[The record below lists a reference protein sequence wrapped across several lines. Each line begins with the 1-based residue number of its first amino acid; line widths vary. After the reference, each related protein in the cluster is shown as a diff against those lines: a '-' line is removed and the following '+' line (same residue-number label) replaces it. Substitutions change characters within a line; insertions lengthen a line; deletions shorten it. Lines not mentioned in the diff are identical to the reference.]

1 MKKYIRPFR
10 LFVLALMLVSV
21 LGIYVT
27 NLYKIQIV
35 NAVSPPSGDT
45 RTVTYTVRGA
55 RGDILDRNGT
65 LLVSSSAV
73 YDLKFDYTMLQSSD
87 TMCDDILRLI
97 QTAEENG
104 VEHNDTFPVTEMPTF
119 AYTVMSESQEYRL
132 SEYLNRH
139 DLDEDISATDLVVW
153 MKSHYGIDYTTSLYD
168 TRRILGVLYELDIR
182 TIINTTDYVFAND
195 VDIDFIS
202 LLLESDFPGIVIDTS
217 FERTY
222 HTSYAAHILGRIGQ
236 MNDEEYEI
244 YKEYD
249 YPMDALIGKDGVEA
263 AFEEYL
269 HGVDGQQRVTYDTS
283 TGAIV
288 DIVETEAASQGQ
300 NVYLT
305 NDSGLQ
311 AAAENALS
319 EIIESIGADREYGDK
334 PTGGAIVVRD
344 VQSGE
349 VLASASAPTF
359 DISTL
364 SENYSALANDESA
377 PLFNRA
383 TQGTYNPG
391 STWKMVVSLAGFQ
404 TGKLNLGTYIT
415 DEGIFTKYAPSYSPR
430 CWIYPAGT
438 HGRINVI
445 GALAQSCN
453 YFFYWLG
460 DTLGIDA
467 MADAAAQ
474 FGFGQKTGI
483 EITESA
489 GVLATPEYKEE
500 NVGEMWY
507 AADNLL
513 TAIGQG
519 YSYCTPIQLA
529 NYVSCIANGGTLYKT
544 TLLDRVMSSDYR
556 SVTYTNSSE
565 ILNTIDNS
573 GGFIDI
579 LHSGMEAVVEEGTA
593 HSYFVDYPVSV
604 AAKTGTVQSST
615 TTYNNAVFVCYAPAD
630 EPEIAISVV
639 IEKGGSGSAV
649 VPAAKY
655 VLDYYF
661 ADYYTSQTGL
671 ENELVK

>member
-236 MNDEEYEI
+236 MNEEEYEI

-283 TGAIV
+283 TEAIV

-305 NDSGLQ
+305 IDIGLQ

-364 SENYSALANDESA
+364 SENYSVLANDESA

-579 LHSGMEAVVEEGTA
+579 LQSGMEAVVEEGTA
-593 HSYFVDYPVSV
+593 RSYFVDYPVSV

-661 ADYYTSQTGL
+661 ADYYTSQTRL